1 MITLTG
7 KEIRD
12 LAYFA
17 GFMIV
22 EQDYNDILDTEIT
35 VFNCSK
41 NGIKDEDEGC
51 SVYYEHAAYLTDA
64 PDEGCYP
71 LGDRIIPVDD

>member
-1 MITLTG
+1 MVTLTG

-12 LAYFA
+12 LANFA

-22 EQDYNDILDTEIT
+22 EQNYSDELDTEIT
-35 VFNCSK
+35 VFDCSK
-41 NGIKDEDEGC
+41 NGIKDEDENTR
-51 SVYYEHAAYLTDA
+51 VYYKYAAYLTEY

-71 LGDRIIPVDD
+71 LGEQIIPTTE

>member
-22 EQDYNDILDTEIT
+22 EQDYDDILDTEIS

-41 NGIKDEDEGC
+41 NGIKNEEQRLQLQ
-51 SVYYEHAAYLTDA
+51 SH
-64 PDEGCYP
+64 
-71 LGDRIIPVDD
+71 R